1 MEQTQ
6 HKKVGII
13 GGMGPLATADLFE
26 KITHLTKADADSK
39 HIHVIID
46 SDTSIPDRTAAILGL
61 GPDPTDELKAAAKRL
76 ENAGADILLMP
87 CNTAHY
93 FYPAIQAST
102 KCPILH
108 MLRLTAEEIKSRGHI
123 KVALLATDGTV
134 KTGIYAKLFE
144 EYGINYMLPEPEE
157 QRLVMSMI
165 YDGIKADNEQYFDT
179 EPIKAAL
186 RAMQQRGADAFVL
199 GVRVV
204 DDRLLVVPVGGGC
217 RRSRLRGNSKIAW
230 LLRAVPLSATSCPL
244 SPPAGTAFG

>member
-1 MEQTQ
+1 M
-6 HKKVGII
+6 KKTIGIL
-13 GGMGPLATADLFE
+13 GGMGPLATADLFR
-26 KITHLTKADADSK
+26 KITLFTKAGCDND
-39 HIHVIID
+39 HIRVYID
-46 SDTSIPDRTAAILGL
+46 SNAQIPDRTAAILNG
-61 GPDPTDELKAAAKRL
+61 GKDPLPEMRSALHSL
-76 ENAGADILLMP
+76 EACGASCVIMP

-144 EYGINYMLPEPEE
+144 EYGIDYMLPEPEE

-199 GVRVV
+199 GCTELPIAFDDFELDFPTVDPTRV
-204 DDRLLVVPVGGGC
+204 LAK
-217 RRSRLRGNSKIAW
+217 N
-230 LLRAVPLSATSCPL
+230 AVLA
-244 SPPAGTAFG
+244 AGYELKTK

>member
-1 MEQTQ
+1 MVDKQRTLPEL
-6 HKKVGII
+6 
-13 GGMGPLATADLFE
+13 LAPAGDLE
-26 KITHLTKADADSK
+26 RLKMAVLYGADAVYLAGTDFGM
-39 HIHVIID
+39 
-46 SDTSIPDRTAAILGL
+46 RAFAGNF
-61 GPDPTDELKAAAKRL
+61 DPDELKAAAKRL

-144 EYGINYMLPEPEE
+144 EYGIDYMLPEPEE

-199 GVRVV
+199 GCTELPIAFDDFELDFPTVDPTRV
-204 DDRLLVVPVGGGC
+204 LAK
-217 RRSRLRGNSKIAW
+217 N
-230 LLRAVPLSATSCPL
+230 AVLA
-244 SPPAGTAFG
+244 AGYELKTK

>member
-1 MEQTQ
+1 M
-6 HKKVGII
+6 
-13 GGMGPLATADLFE
+13 
-26 KITHLTKADADSK
+26 
-39 HIHVIID
+39 
-46 SDTSIPDRTAAILGL
+46 

-144 EYGINYMLPEPEE
+144 EYGIDYMLPEPEE
-157 QRLVMSMI
+157 QKLVMSMI
-165 YDGIKADNEQYFDT
+165 YDGIKARR
-179 EPIKAAL
+179 PW
-186 RAMQQRGADAFVL
+186 RQR
-199 GVRVV
+199 RV
-204 DDRLLVVPVGGGC
+204 P
-217 RRSRLRGNSKIAW
+217 
-230 LLRAVPLSATSCPL
+230 
-244 SPPAGTAFG
+244 

>member
-1 MEQTQ
+1 M
-6 HKKVGII
+6 KKTIGIL
-13 GGMGPLATADLFE
+13 GGMGPLATADLFR
-26 KITHLTKADADSK
+26 KITLLTKASCDND
-39 HIHVIID
+39 HIRVYID
-46 SDTSIPDRTAAILGL
+46 SNAQIPDRTAAILHG
-61 GPDPTDELKAAAKRL
+61 GKDPLPQMRAALHSL
-76 ENAGADILLMP
+76 EACGASCVIMP

-144 EYGINYMLPEPEE
+144 EYGIDYMLPEPEE

-199 GVRVV
+199 GCTELPIAFDDFELDFPTVDPTRV
-204 DDRLLVVPVGGGC
+204 LAK
-217 RRSRLRGNSKIAW
+217 N
-230 LLRAVPLSATSCPL
+230 AVLA
-244 SPPAGTAFG
+244 AGYELKTK

>member
-144 EYGINYMLPEPEE
+144 EYGIDYMLPEPEE
-157 QRLVMSMI
+157 QRL
-165 YDGIKADNEQYFDT
+165 D
-179 EPIKAAL
+179 L
-186 RAMQQRGADAFVL
+186 RRHKGGQRAVFRHGADKGGASRHAAARR
-199 GVRVV
+199 GRVRAG
-204 DDRLLVVPVGGGC
+204 LHGAAH
-217 RRSRLRGNSKIAW
+217 SLR
-230 LLRAVPLSATSCPL
+230 
-244 SPPAGTAFG
+244 